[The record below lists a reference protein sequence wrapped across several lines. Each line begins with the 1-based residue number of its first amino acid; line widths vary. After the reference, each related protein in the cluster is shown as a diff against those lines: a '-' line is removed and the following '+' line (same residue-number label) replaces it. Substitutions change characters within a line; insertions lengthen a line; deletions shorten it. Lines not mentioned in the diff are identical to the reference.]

1 MILVQLVDEYFIEQ
15 SRYVLGFDPFI
26 ITKEDLGNDNTLM

>member
-15 SRYVLGFDPFI
+15 SRYVLGFDPFV
-26 ITKEDLGNDNTLM
+26 ITKNDLNNDNPLI